1 MQSHLPE
8 GKANS
13 VRFGEDAYMSMPAA
27 SLAYWRAHSFTI
39 AVAITTGWHGQ
50 SETEEE
56 LS

>member
-1 MQSHLPE
+1 MQSHLPN

-13 VRFGEDAYMSMPAA
+13 VQFGGDTYMSMPAA

-39 AVAITTGWHGQ
+39 AVAITTGWRGQ
-50 SETEEE
+50 SDTEEE

>member
-1 MQSHLPE
+1 MQRHLPK
-8 GKANS
+8 GKANI
-13 VRFGEDAYMSMPAA
+13 VRHGEDSLMSMPAA